1 MISYSQ
7 EKLSMKIL
15 WLNWR
20 DIKNPQAGGAEVMT
34 HETAKRLVAAGN
46 EVTIFT
52 AKFPG
57 AAKIDTIDGIKVIR
71 SGNRLTCRFW
81 AFWQYRKKF
90 KGKVDVVIDEIN
102 TIPFFTPLYI
112 RERKFALIHQLA
124 REFWWSETFF
134 PLNLLGFLLESVYLK
149 PYKKIPTIAASE
161 STKKDLTNLGFEKVF
176 VFHQGLSVKP
186 VSKLP
191 IKPPGPE
198 IIFIGRLTR
207 PKGPQDAILA
217 FKIIKN
223 IFPQA
228 KLIIAGKGKAGFTK
242 YLKKLVTKLDLKNSV
257 RFAGFV
263 SEVEKI
269 KLLGRAKI
277 ILIPSVREG
286 WNLVPVEANAAGCVP
301 IGYQV
306 PGLRN
311 SIKDGETGTLTKKNN
326 PQHLAKAAILIL
338 SDNKLQQKLITNGL
352 LWSKNFDWSKTYAS
366 FIHILKSIPIKILWL
381 SWRDIKNPDAGGA
394 EKVAIETASRFVR
407 DGSKVTI
414 FTSKFPNSAEIENF
428 KGVKIIRRGNLLT
441 CRILA
446 FSYYRKKATFDLV
459 IDEINTIPFL
469 SILYAKR
476 KTIVLMHQLAREYW
490 FTQTIWPVSL
500 LGFWLEPIILK
511 LYCRRPSIVVSES
524 TRKDLVKLNFNNI
537 KVIREGLDIKPQI
550 PKKKEDLV
558 IFIGRLTR
566 AKGPHDAL
574 AAFKVINSAVPTT
587 KLVIMGKGDAQ
598 FTQYLKKLT
607 KKLKLSKKVQ
617 FTGFVTQTKK
627 LEFLKKAKVVLIPSV
642 REGWN
647 LVATEANATGCV
659 PVGYNVPGLRDS
671 IKNGE
676 NGLLVEPNPAA
687 LAKACLS
694 ILNNEGVRRKLAITG
709 SNLSKNFSWENTYSD
724 IKNFIFSQP
733 KRG

>member
-1 MISYSQ
+1 
-7 EKLSMKIL
+7 MKIL

-34 HETAKRLVAAGN
+34 HETAKRLVATGN
-46 EVTIFT
+46 EVLIFT
-52 AKFPG
+52 SKFPG
-57 AAKIDTIDGIKVIR
+57 SRGGETIDGVKIVR
-71 SGNRLTCRFW
+71 AGNRLTCRFW

-90 KGKVDVVIDEIN
+90 KGKVDIVIDEIN
-102 TIPFFTPLYI
+102 TIPFFTPFYV

-149 PYKKIPTIAASE
+149 PYKKIPTIAASQ
-161 STKKDLTNLGFEKVF
+161 STKRDLNNLGFEKVF

-186 VSKLP
+186 LTKLP
-191 IKPPGPE
+191 IKSPAPE
-198 IIFIGRLTR
+198 IIFIGRLTK
-207 PKGPQDAILA
+207 PKGPQDAITA
-217 FKIIKN
+217 FRIIKN
-223 IFPQA
+223 VFPAA
-228 KLIIAGKGKAGFTK
+228 KLIIAGKGKVGFTK
-242 YLKKLVTKLDLKNSV
+242 YLKKLASKLDLQSSV
-257 RFAGFV
+257 DFAGFV

-269 KLLGRAKI
+269 KLLGGAKV

-311 SIKDGETGTLTKKNN
+311 SIRHGETGILTKKNN
-326 PQHLAKAAILIL
+326 PQHLAKAAISIL
-338 SDNKLQQKLITNGL
+338 SDNKLQQKLATNGL

-394 EKVAIETASRFVR
+394 EKVAIETTSRFVK
-407 DGSKVTI
+407 DAVQVTI

-441 CRILA
+441 CRVLA
-446 FSYYRKKATFDLV
+446 FFYYRKTADFDLV
-459 IDEINTIPFL
+459 IDEINTIPFF
-469 SILYAKR
+469 SILYARR
-476 KTIVLMHQLAREYW
+476 KTVVLMHQLAREYW
-490 FTQTIWPVSL
+490 FTQTFWPVSL

-511 LYCRRPSIVVSES
+511 LYCQRPTIVVSQS
-524 TRKDLVKLNFNNI
+524 TRKDLVKLNFGNI
-537 KVIREGLDIKPQI
+537 KVIREGLDIKPQL
-550 PKKKEDLV
+550 PKKKENLV

-566 AKGPHDAL
+566 AKGPHDAI
-574 AAFKVINSAVPTT
+574 AAFKIINSAVPKS
-587 KLVIMGKGDAQ
+587 KLVIMGKGDVQ
-598 FTQYLKKLT
+598 FTRYLKKLA
-607 KKLKLSKKVQ
+607 KNLELSKKVQ
-617 FTGFVTQTKK
+617 FTDFVPQTKK

-647 LVATEANATGCV
+647 LVATEANATGCI

-671 IKNGE
+671 IKNGK
-676 NGLLVEPNPAA
+676 NGLLVKPNPAT

-694 ILNNEGVRRKLAITG
+694 ILNNEDKRLKLAATG
-709 SNLSKNFSWENTYSD
+709 YNLSKKFSWKNTYAD
-724 IKNFIFSQP
+724 IKNFVFANFKSIIVNSDMF
-733 KRG
+733 